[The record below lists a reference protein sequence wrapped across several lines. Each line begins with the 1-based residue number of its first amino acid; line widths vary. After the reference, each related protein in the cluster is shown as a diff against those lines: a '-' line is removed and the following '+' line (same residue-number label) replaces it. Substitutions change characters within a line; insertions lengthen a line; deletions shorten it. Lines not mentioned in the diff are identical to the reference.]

1 MHKAQQSVYDIKFCE
16 RKGSVQ
22 RRCAIHL
29 WKKRHGSWSARQELI
44 YLSLY
49 AHHRNVLL
57 CNFFIVGTTA
67 VGSFENGVIPTHML
81 GDARWGLVLR
91 RWAYWGPSKTIF
103 EESNRGAATWASTK
117 AHSSWCRYT
126 TVLWPFTRRVALIS
140 AWQQDTDQYTVPREC
155 GGWSWCERIHVCC
168 LVGDVR
174 QMATCGVG
182 LG

>member
-1 MHKAQQSVYDIKFCE
+1 MTLNFVKGRAQYREGVLYTCGKNDMARGALGKNWFICRCTHTIEMFS
-16 RKGSVQ
+16 
-22 RRCAIHL
+22 CAI
-29 WKKRHGSWSARQELI
+29 
-44 YLSLY
+44 
-49 AHHRNVLL
+49 
-57 CNFFIVGTTA
+57 FFIVGTTA

-81 GDARWGLVLR
+81 GDTIWGLVLR

-103 EESNRGAATWASTK
+103 EESSRGAATWASTK

-155 GGWSWCERIHVCC
+155 GGWSWRERIHACC
-168 LVGDVR
+168 LVGDVG
-174 QMATCGVG
+174 QMATCVVR